1 MRPGRRPRRTAETG
15 IKPLETDDIPADRH
29 VLIAGPTASGKSAL
43 ALRLAERQGGVIV
56 NADAVQVHRAWR
68 VLSARPAPEEE
79 ARAPHALYGH
89 LAPEEEYS
97 VGQWLRDLEP
107 LLASGERLILVGG
120 TGLYF
125 SALTEGLAEIPP
137 VPTEVRAEAAERLA
151 EGGAA
156 ALLAGIDAETAARI
170 DRANPARVRRAWE
183 VLRATGRGLARW
195 QDETGPPRLPRA
207 ETVALRIDAP
217 RDWLAARIARRF
229 DAMLEAGALDE
240 ARAALPWWR
249 HDLPAAKA
257 IGAPELVAHL
267 RGEMTLDEARD
278 RAVTATRRF
287 AKRQRTWF
295 RARMGAWHGIDAR
308 TLPRA

>member
-1 MRPGRRPRRTAETG
+1 MDTN
-15 IKPLETDDIPADRH
+15 DIPADRH

-43 ALRLAERQGGVIV
+43 ALGIAERQGGVIV

-68 VLSARPAPEEE
+68 VLSARPSEDEE

-107 LLASGERLILVGG
+107 LLASGARLILVGG

-137 VPTEVRAEAAERLA
+137 VPAEVRARAAERLA
-151 EGGAA
+151 EGGAP

-183 VLRATGRGLARW
+183 VLHATGRGLAQW
-195 QDETGPPRLPRA
+195 QDETGPPRLPLDQ
-207 ETVALRIDAP
+207 TVALRVDAP
-217 RDWLAARIARRF
+217 RDWLAERIARRF
-229 DAMLEAGALDE
+229 DAMLAAGALDE
-240 ARAALPWWR
+240 ARALLPYWR

-267 RGEMTLDEARD
+267 RGDMTLDDARE
-278 RAVTATRRF
+278 RAVTATRRY

-295 RARMGAWHGIDAR
+295 RARMGEWHGIDAR